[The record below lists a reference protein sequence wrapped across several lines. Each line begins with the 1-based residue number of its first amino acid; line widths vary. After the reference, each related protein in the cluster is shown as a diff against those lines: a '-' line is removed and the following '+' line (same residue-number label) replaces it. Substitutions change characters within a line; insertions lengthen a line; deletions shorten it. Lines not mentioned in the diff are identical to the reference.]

1 MDAAEA
7 VDEAGVGAPQAVD
20 CGGAEG
26 HEQRLAGGGR
36 LRGWGGGT
44 GLRESLE
51 APADR
56 HGAAAAVLQL
66 EGLGGLHTTYE
77 APL

>member
-7 VDEAGVGAPQAVD
+7 VTEVGDRAPQAVH

-26 HEQRLAGGGR
+26 HKQRRGGQRGCRGGWAR
-36 LRGWGGGT
+36 LREG
-44 GLRESLE
+44 LE
-51 APADR
+51 APSDQ

-66 EGLGGLHTTYE
+66 EGLGGLHKTYK

>member
-7 VDEAGVGAPQAVD
+7 VAQVGVGAPQAVH
-20 CGGAEG
+20 GRGAEG
-26 HEQRLAGGGR
+26 HKQRLGGGR
-36 LRGWGGGT
+36 A
-44 GLRESLE
+44 GLREGLE
-51 APADR
+51 APCDQ

-66 EGLGGLHTTYE
+66 EGLGGLHTTYK